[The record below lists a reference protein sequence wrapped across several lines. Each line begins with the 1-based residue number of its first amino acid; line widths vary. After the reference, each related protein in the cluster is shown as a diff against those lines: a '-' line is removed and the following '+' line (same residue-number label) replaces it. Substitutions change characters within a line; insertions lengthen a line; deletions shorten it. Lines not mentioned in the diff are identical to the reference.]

1 MDNLTKYNAAFKET
15 FEVDDAALNASL
27 AYQSISTWDSVGHMK
42 MIAVLE
48 EAFSVTMDTEDIIDF
63 SSYDKGKS
71 ILQKYGVAV

>member
-1 MDNLTKYNAAFKET
+1 MDNLTKYNTAFKES

-27 AYQSISTWDSVGHMK
+27 AYQSIATWDSVGHMK

-48 EAFSVTMDTEDIIDF
+48 DAFSITMDTEDIIDF